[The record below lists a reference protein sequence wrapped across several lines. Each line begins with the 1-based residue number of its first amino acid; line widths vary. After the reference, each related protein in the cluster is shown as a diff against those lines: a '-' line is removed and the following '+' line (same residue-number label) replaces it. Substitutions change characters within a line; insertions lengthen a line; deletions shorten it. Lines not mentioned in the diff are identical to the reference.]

1 MSDEPLQAYV
11 DRALEEFRSMVPNVR
26 DDVILIAIRIVGA
39 QPVTEAADQAFESHS
54 DEVSIR
60 SMASVSNA

>member
-1 MSDEPLQAYV
+1 
-11 DRALEEFRSMVPNVR
+11 MVPNVR

-54 DEVSIR
+54 DEVSSR

>member
-1 MSDEPLQAYV
+1 
-11 DRALEEFRSMVPNVR
+11 MVPNVR